1 MKLTRNLIRKLISE
15 EIEKKAEEVD
25 ADSYADALEKKID
38 FVKALKLEEAR
49 LSKRLKRIKEQ
60 KERAMDYIKSS
71 I

>member
-1 MKLTRNLIRKLISE
+1 MKLTRSLIRKLISE

-60 KERAMDYIKSS
+60 KERAMDRIKRS

>member
-15 EIEKKAEEVD
+15 EIEDKAEEVD

-49 LSKRLKRIKEQ
+49 LTKRLNQIKEQ
-60 KERAMDYIKSS
+60 KERAMNRIKRS

>member
-60 KERAMDYIKSS
+60 KERAMNYIKSS